1 MPVRPPA
8 LDDRSFDDLVDEVLA
23 RIPAHTPEWT
33 NPRVG
38 DPGRTL
44 VELFAWLTDTLL
56 YRANLIPE
64 RQRLAFLAL
73 LGMPL
78 RPATPARGLVAL
90 KLPREDATDAIYLRA
105 QASIKDPVAFETQ
118 SEVTV
123 LPVTAE
129 AYFKRRVPE
138 AERDS
143 DMDRLIDGLRSI
155 YSIGQGEQV
164 EPYVT
169 TPVFAGGGQE
179 KLGFDLVARTV

>member
-1 MPVRPPA
+1 MPLRPPA

-33 NPRVG
+33 NPRLG

-44 VELFAWLTDTLL
+44 IELFAWLTDTLL

-78 RPATPARGLVAL
+78 RPALPARGLVAL
-90 KLPREDATDAIYLRA
+90 KLPRDEATEPVYLRA
-105 QASIKDPVAFETQ
+105 QASINGPLPFETQ

-129 AYFKRRVPE
+129 AYYKRRVPA
-138 AERDS
+138 AERDH
-143 DMDRLIDGLRSI
+143 DMERLIDGLRSI
-155 YSIGQGEQV
+155 YNIRREEQV

-169 TPVFAGGGQE
+169 TPVFAGGM
-179 KLGFDLVARTV
+179 